1 MPPDRSRVLQ
11 QAQLL
16 ASRGQYEAAIA
27 EWKKLAADSP
37 ADGTIHNTIG
47 DLQLKRNASG
57 EAAAAFLQA
66 ASAFRAEGATLKAIA
81 AFKKVLKY
89 DPSRYEVYRHLGD
102 LNVER
107 GLISSAV
114 QDYLTLGKYYLK
126 ERRGKDALEVY
137 KKIVLHD
144 PSNLNAQQRVAELC
158 VQENQQDE
166 ATTVYLQLG
175 RERSAQGRYDEA
187 KDAYLAVLRIDPT
200 NNEAAQFVE
209 SLKKGGTGSI
219 KAVKPGSAAPVQKP
233 SEPVDLLAEAVR
245 RMDEKQYAG
254 AEAILNQ
261 MLTREP
267 GNPQVCQL
275 LARLHLQRGDV
286 QVALGEYRFLAG
298 AALRAHDLALA
309 EWLIQEFLSAD
320 QNSVPMLEL
329 NGELLEEKGDN
340 GGAAIQY
347 AKAIELL
354 LEHPEPGMESLHEE
368 LFEKVRSL
376 SSDDT
381 LVDRLTARM
390 KRGGSGE
397 RSESA
402 QTVSMVNPPLNR
414 VDSPATG
421 GESLRVDSDDVQ
433 TVRPNGRMKE
443 DQPFSLAGAAP
454 DDVNPFAKGHGS
466 QNTNVE
472 SNAVPHGQ
480 GFEKTSV
487 SASPEP
493 SAKTASATKVP
504 TETPMVSRS
513 PQNEPVRAPAVEPPV
528 VSQKSEVHTADIP
541 KPPVPQP
548 VSPVSIQT
556 SQQSAAPST
565 PAVDALATG
574 KEPMAASDYE
584 THYALGVAYKNMGL
598 YEEAKEEFQV
608 SMNSDSYYL
617 DSALMTAVCLK
628 EEHHHT
634 QAILGLETVLADP
647 RCQGAKGQAIRYEL
661 GLLYETEEQWEK
673 AAHAFE
679 SIPSFHDVPQ
689 RLAALRGKQG
699 GGDVG
704 FRYVS

>member
-1 MPPDRSRVLQ
+1 MPSDRSRVLQ

-27 EWKKLAADSP
+27 EWKRLATETP

-47 DLQLKRNASG
+47 DLQLKRNAPG
-57 EAAAAFLQA
+57 EAASAFLQA

-81 AFKKVLKY
+81 AFKKALKC

-126 ERRGKDALEVY
+126 ERRGKDALEIY
-137 KKIVLHD
+137 KKIVLQD
-144 PSNLNAQQRVAELC
+144 PSNLDAQQRVAELC

-166 ATTVYLQLG
+166 ATKVYLQLG

-187 KDAYLAVLRIDPT
+187 KDAYLAVLRIDPA

-209 SLKKGGTGSI
+209 SMKKGGTGSI
-219 KAVKPGSAAPVQKP
+219 KAVKPGSAVPMQKP

-245 RMDEKQYAG
+245 RIDEKQHAG

-309 EWLIQEFLSAD
+309 ESLIQEFLSAD
-320 QNSVPMLEL
+320 PNSVPLLEL
-329 NGELLEEKGDN
+329 NGELHEEKGDS
-340 GGAAIQY
+340 GGAAQQY

-376 SSDDT
+376 SGDEGLVNRLAARIKREST
-381 LVDRLTARM
+381 VDRN
-390 KRGGSGE
+390 
-397 RSESA
+397 ESA
-402 QTVSMVNPPLNR
+402 QNASEAETPPNLVNPILADDGSLETGSDR
-414 VDSPATG
+414 VQAVHS
-421 GESLRVDSDDVQ
+421 
-433 TVRPNGRMKE
+433 NGRMRDDRKC
-443 DQPFSLAGAAP
+443 SLAGGEP
-454 DDVNPFAKGHGS
+454 DDGDPFTKDNGRRQTG
-466 QNTNVE
+466 VE
-472 SNAVPHGQ
+472 SVKAPLIG
-480 GFEKTSV
+480 KV
-487 SASPEP
+487 SASQTRDVHKAEGRASPVVFTTDFAAGQASPELAP
-493 SAKTASATKVP
+493 PNK
-504 TETPMVSRS
+504 
-513 PQNEPVRAPAVEPPV
+513 PAVAPPANIMKEP
-528 VSQKSEVHTADIP
+528 
-541 KPPVPQP
+541 
-548 VSPVSIQT
+548 
-556 SQQSAAPST
+556 AAP
-565 PAVDALATG
+565 P
-574 KEPMAASDYE
+574 DYE
-584 THYALGVAYKNMGL
+584 AHYALGVAYKNMGL

-608 SMNSDSYYL
+608 SMNSDPFYL

-628 EEHHHT
+628 EERHIA
-634 QAILGLETVLADP
+634 QAIHGLETVLTDP
-647 RCQGAKGQAIRYEL
+647 RCQGAKAQAIRYEL
-661 GLLYETEEQWEK
+661 GLLYEAEEQWEK

-679 SIPSFHDVPQ
+679 SIPAFHDVPQ
-689 RLAALRGKQG
+689 RLAALRGRQAG
-699 GGDVG
+699 GEAG
-704 FRYVS
+704 FRYAS

>member
-1 MPPDRSRVLQ
+1 MPSDRSRVLQ

-27 EWKKLAADSP
+27 EWKKLVADTP

-47 DLQLKRNASG
+47 DLQLKRNAPG
-57 EAAAAFLQA
+57 EAASAFLQA

-81 AFKKVLKY
+81 AFKKVLKC
-89 DPSRYEVYRHLGD
+89 DPTRYEVYRHLGD

-126 ERRGKDALEVY
+126 ERRGKDALEIY

-187 KDAYLAVLRIDPT
+187 KDAYLAVLRINPND
-200 NNEAAQFVE
+200 NEAAQFVE
-209 SLKKGGTGSI
+209 SMKKGGTGSI

-233 SEPVDLLAEAVR
+233 SEPLDLLAEAVR
-245 RMDEKQYAG
+245 RIDERQYAG

-298 AALRAHDLALA
+298 AALRAHDLTLA
-309 EWLIQEFLSAD
+309 ESLIQEFLSAD
-320 QNSVPMLEL
+320 PNSVPLLEL
-329 NGELLEEKGDN
+329 NGELHEEKGDSEE
-340 GGAAIQY
+340 AALQY

-354 LEHPEPGMESLHEE
+354 LEHPEPGMESLHVE

-376 SSDDT
+376 SSDET
-381 LVDRLTARM
+381 LVNRLAARM
-390 KRGGSGE
+390 RGESAVDQ
-397 RSESA
+397 SESA
-402 QTVSMVNPPLNR
+402 QNVSEAEMPANP
-414 VDSPATG
+414 VSPISTDG
-421 GESLRVDSDDVQ
+421 GSLGADSDSSQV
-433 TVRPNGRMKE
+433 VHANGRMKDDRE
-443 DQPFSLAGAAP
+443 FSLAGAEP
-454 DDVNPFAKGHGS
+454 DEGNPFAKES
-466 QNTNVE
+466 EPRQTRVE
-472 SNAVPHGQ
+472 SDTISNGHTMPV
-480 GFEKTSV
+480 
-487 SASPEP
+487 
-493 SAKTASATKVP
+493 TA
-504 TETPMVSRS
+504 
-513 PQNEPVRAPAVEPPV
+513 
-528 VSQKSEVHTADIP
+528 
-541 KPPVPQP
+541 
-548 VSPVSIQT
+548 SPVSTVKTSTAFKGAPASSET
-556 SQQSAAPST
+556 SQVELMKTPPIEKSSASQTHDVHKVENPVASPTEFAAGQASTGSATPGKPVVTPAANVKGSAAP
-565 PAVDALATG
+565 P
-574 KEPMAASDYE
+574 DYE
-584 THYALGVAYKNMGL
+584 AHYTLGVAYKNMGL
-598 YEEAKEEFQV
+598 YEEANEEFHV
-608 SMNSDSYYL
+608 SMNSDSFYL

-628 EEHHHT
+628 EERHIA
-634 QAILGLETVLADP
+634 QAIQGLETVLADP
-647 RCQGAKGQAIRYEL
+647 RCQGAKAQAIRYEL
-661 GLLYETEEQWEK
+661 GLLYEAEEQWEK

-689 RLAALRGKQG
+689 RLAALKGRQIGE
-699 GGDVG
+699 VG
-704 FRYVS
+704 FRYAS